1 VAGLDILLTN
11 LISPLVLA
19 FALGMIATAVK
30 SELEFPDGVL
40 KFISVYLLFA
50 IGLKGGMEL
59 SQVQWSQ
66 VAGAIGVTVFLIL
79 AIPFI
84 CFEVLRRLGKFD
96 VPNAAAIAAHYGSVS
111 SVTFFAALSFANAMN
126 TPAEGFMPALVA
138 LMEWGVIVAL
148 LIARWHMGKEAR
160 AAGETSIGELFLDS
174 LRGRGIILLSGGMT
188 IGFVT
193 GEEGYGQ
200 VSPFFDEIFRGMLML
215 FLLEMGMAAAR
226 QMREFAKVGPF
237 MLGFGVLMPLFL
249 GVAGTA
255 LGTLAGLSIGGA
267 FVLGAIA
274 ASASY
279 IDAPAACRAA
289 LPTAN
294 PSIYLTSSLAITF
307 PFNLLVGLPVYYQSA
322 KLMAAWF

>member
-1 VAGLDILLTN
+1 MAGFDILLTN

-59 SQVQWSQ
+59 SQVQWEQ
-66 VAGAIGVTVFLIL
+66 VAGAIGVTVVLIL
-79 AIPFI
+79 AIPFL

-96 VPNAAAIAAHYGSVS
+96 VPNAAALAAHYGSVS

-160 AAGETSIGELFLDS
+160 ASGETSIRELFLDS

-193 GEEGYGQ
+193 GEEGYSQ

-255 LGTLAGLSIGGA
+255 LGTLAGLSVGGA

-307 PFNLLVGLPVYYQSA
+307 PFNLIIGLPIYYEAA
-322 KLMAAWF
+322 KLMAVWL